1 MSKEAMKLALDALDE
16 FCELGAIIRPLEVRD
31 ALRKALAEQE
41 SGIKQVIELYDSPD
55 QPSQQEPFDKHGSPC
70 PEFWDWL
77 PKAYNFDG
85 DGTFTKYN
93 MEVAFLAG
101 KQSVATSDT
110 SQERVDEMQKQR
122 HDTSPPAQR
131 KPLTDEEIENI
142 QFATTGDNH
151 IDRARNFARA
161 IEAKLKEKNN
171 G

>member
-1 MSKEAMKLALDALDE
+1 MSKTAMKLALAALQSGE
-16 FCELGAIIRPLEVRD
+16 YWKGVAAVN
-31 ALRKALAEQE
+31 ALREALAEQK

-55 QPSQQEPFDKHGSPC
+55 QPAQQEPFDKHGSPC

-131 KPLTDEEIENI
+131 KPLTDEQIASMIVKMNGNEPTAL
-142 QFATTGDNH
+142 FWRDLT
-151 IDRARNFARA
+151 RA
-161 IEAKLKEKNN
+161 IEAAHGIKGEA
-171 G
+171 